1 MTISDQELDR
11 RLAAL
16 TRTSDAPESLWHR
29 IEPRLSRRRWPSLVA
44 AGFGIAAMLV
54 AALVVFEQ
62 SEPDSA
68 PALHIMVSAEAEAMR
83 RQAPTAPWPLPTSNK
98 GLNAAWEE
106 NLAAITELEQALKR
120 NPGNTLLLEFLVRAR
135 LRQSELINLAAT
147 QAPAGPDLST

>member
-16 TRTSDAPESLWHR
+16 TRTSDAPKSLWHK
-29 IEPRLSRRRWPSLVA
+29 IEPRLSRRRWPSLAA

-54 AALVVFEQ
+54 AALVLIEP

-68 PALHIMVSAEAEAMR
+68 PAFHLMVSAEVEAMR
-83 RQAPTAPWPLPTSNK
+83 RQAPAAPWPLPTSGN
-98 GLNAAWEE
+98 GLSAAWEE

-135 LRQSELINLAAT
+135 LRQSELIHLAT
-147 QAPAGPDLST
+147 TLAPAGPDLST